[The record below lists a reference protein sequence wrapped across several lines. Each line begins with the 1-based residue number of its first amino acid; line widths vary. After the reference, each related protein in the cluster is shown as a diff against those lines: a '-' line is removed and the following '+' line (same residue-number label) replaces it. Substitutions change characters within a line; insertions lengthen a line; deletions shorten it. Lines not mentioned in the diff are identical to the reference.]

1 VTTTDACTTTCVLSQ
16 ILNAKALNEILSE
29 DAPVEEI
36 VDQLFAK
43 GSQLAETVTVMK
55 YSGWKE
61 FCNQHTEAHG
71 ELAQLE
77 GASNIDEGNIVVLL
91 QCPMAD
97 EMKKLQ
103 EDGKPPAHH
112 QNITDTYMVQNP
124 GSNAL
129 LHPGCIAHQVARQ
142 LIVKQLQVTGKKNI
156 NYYQLACR
164 SMATGKVVYDENGLA
179 RMGMTREQADK
190 LVDGHA
196 CLYVMVVE

>member
-1 VTTTDACTTTCVLSQ
+1 MTTTTTCATTCVLSQ
-16 ILNAKALNEILSE
+16 ILNADTLKEILCP

-43 GSQLAETVTVMK
+43 GSQLAESVTVMN
-55 YSGWKE
+55 YSDWKQ
-61 FCNQHTEAHG
+61 FCQQHVQAQG

-77 GASNIDEGNIVVLL
+77 GASTINGNNIVVLL
-91 QCPMAD
+91 QCPMSR
-97 EMKKLQ
+97 EMSKLQ
-103 EDGKPPAHH
+103 VDGKPPVHH
-112 QNITDTYMVQNP
+112 KSITDTYMLQNP

-129 LHPGCIAHQVARQ
+129 LHPGCIVHQVARQ
-142 LIVKQLQVTGKKNI
+142 LIVKQLKVTGKKNI

-179 RMGMTREQADK
+179 KVGMSREQADK